1 MSAFSNDDSLIEEK
15 KLPAH
20 HQAGVLAKVRQICPA
35 LFSPLIKNHQPASVV
50 FFVDPINEMK
60 RQQKKL

>member
-35 LFSPLIKNHQPASVV
+35 LFSPLN
-50 FFVDPINEMK
+50 
-60 RQQKKL
+60 